1 MPSGPAGSQSRCLI
15 KAARSPLGW
24 LLCAA
29 LLWVTCSASVVAQDR
44 PSEYDVEA
52 AYLFNFG
59 KFVYFPADAPK
70 SSNFDICI
78 VGASPIAQ
86 ALEKTALNERIDD
99 RAVRVVQHDK
109 AADARAC
116 AVVFLS
122 GAEADRIDKDLAALE
137 GSDALIV
144 GESPQFIDRGGMIQF
159 LIDHNRV
166 RFAVNLQAV
175 GRTRL
180 QLSSELLKVAQFVK
194 TKPAETRSP
203 QEDKK

>member
-1 MPSGPAGSQSRCLI
+1 MPSGPAGSLSRCLI
-15 KAARSPLGW
+15 KAARPPLGW

-29 LLWVTCSASVVAQDR
+29 LLWIACSPSAGAQDR

-59 KFVYFPADAPK
+59 KFVYYPAEAPK
-70 SSNFDICI
+70 AANFDICI
-78 VGASPIAQ
+78 VGASPIAP
-86 ALEKTALNERIDD
+86 ALEKTAANERIDD
-99 RAVRVVQHDK
+99 RAVRVVRHDK

-122 GAEADRIDKDLAALE
+122 GSEADRIDKDLAALE
-137 GSDALIV
+137 GSDALTV
-144 GESPQFIDRGGMIQF
+144 GESQQFLDRGGMIQF
-159 LIDHNRV
+159 LIDRNRV

-175 GRTRL
+175 GHTRL

-194 TKPAETRSP
+194 TKPADTKP
-203 QEDKK
+203 AQEDKR